1 MIFLIANQDRGL
13 ISMSLAYILTLCGM
27 FQWAV
32 RQSAEVDSLVR
43 NILRYRKNTFFNKM
57 GRL

>member
-13 ISMSLAYILTLCGM
+13 ISMSLEYILTLCGM

-32 RQSAEVDSLVR
+32 RQSAEVDSLGR
-43 NILRYRKNTFFNKM
+43 NILRYRKNTFFN
-57 GRL
+57 